1 VDTTEI
7 YSRREKSNDL
17 EDLIYIYIYIHTEG
31 GTPIA
36 AQNAVGKLIYNS
48 SWSKT

>member
-1 VDTTEI
+1 MTLKTL
-7 YSRREKSNDL
+7 Y
-17 EDLIYIYIYIHTEG
+17 IYIYIYIYIYTEG

-36 AQNAVGKLIYNS
+36 AQNAVGKLIYNR

>member
-1 VDTTEI
+1 MTLKTL
-7 YSRREKSNDL
+7 Y
-17 EDLIYIYIYIHTEG
+17 IYIYIYTHTEG